1 LTASLR
7 QDTQKLVSGK
17 RQHEKDKLENCLS
30 GFPSLSKRLQQ
41 ITEQGMQLLRYGN
54 TGCGVFKGGI
64 QNKKGFWLR
73 INLLKFFFLILRI
86 GVVERCQK
94 VPKFDFQSQFSMAN
108 IIGIFLVFFIEEY
121 EVMSRVLV
129 IDIF

>member
-73 INLLKFFFLILRI
+73 ITQIFF
-86 GVVERCQK
+86 
-94 VPKFDFQSQFSMAN
+94 
-108 IIGIFLVFFIEEY
+108 
-121 EVMSRVLV
+121 
-129 IDIF
+129 

>member
-17 RQHEKDKLENCLS
+17 SQHEKDKLENCLS

-54 TGCGVFKGGI
+54 TGC
-64 QNKKGFWLR
+64 
-73 INLLKFFFLILRI
+73 
-86 GVVERCQK
+86 
-94 VPKFDFQSQFSMAN
+94 
-108 IIGIFLVFFIEEY
+108 
-121 EVMSRVLV
+121 
-129 IDIF
+129 